1 MLVSPRPQKDQQAGT
16 RRRAPIL
23 ESRSSSS
30 SLGGLELAIPSFQS
44 FIKRTPRL
52 LEQKPLPPTP
62 PQPRRE
68 SSVDSCRSSRVIP
81 SFPYSRRTSSVY
93 SRPMSERDL
102 ETDVPGVPSVPLWQT
117 AEFDDQSNFLL
128 RPLAYGANTSQ
139 LIANFAAPQ
148 VLQPRTYCPLIN
160 TPSPTVSRRTTPSPH
175 AESRASVL
183 LPPSLTEARTPQR
196 HLCTVSLEKAKELMQ
211 APGAVHLLP
220 EELRAQIL
228 NKPEMIVKAQPQNQ
242 LRVTSIDTLGCNII
256 TPLDAPGTPTLV
268 DTQGRERLLRAA
280 PMTTTEL
287 QFPTMTSLRQADTS
301 VAFELGN
308 ELGNAMAPIAL
319 KRCQQS
325 RDKVIQTLSL
335 GDSDEPQGRI
345 RTRDPRKRSCG
356 YYLPKAKHLSDA
368 SGLSGELMNDAQRI
382 AQDYHQLLSE
392 EYRQS
397 SVSPTLSGHVPSSA
411 EVMSR
416 MKLMPQPLFDRD
428 LVTNVSGTMADAAN
442 RNSKDWPSPKHARVD
457 SGVASNSH
465 HVASVSNS
473 GEPLFGRPPPERRPK
488 HNRQSTSGSIPI
500 CPPSMVLPR
509 KVSVILPHTV
519 EEPNSKLTRVHV
531 NREDNRVSHFYPHIM
546 SRKIKK
552 EKAHK
557 KGTGQSSVQDKN
569 GGSQAPHVLLLPAT
583 AIVAE
588 RLTTSETNPKASPLR
603 RNPVVPLTRR
613 RSGGDRAST
622 YSTEQSNR
630 RLHERMLSKL
640 TKSCRSHSRTE
651 RSPTRF
657 VASPN
662 SPHLLPPPASGK
674 SSSSAAHQGW
684 TDFARST
691 FDHARTSDQTTRKR
705 PVQPA
710 VIHPIPPARP
720 LDESLGAMRDG
731 SPPTRPGLFGEL
743 VDRWRESKAEKRRK
757 DLKRIIKVVTPTHLQ
772 A

>member
-1 MLVSPRPQKDQQAGT
+1 MLVSPRPQKAQQAGT
-16 RRRAPIL
+16 RQRPPIL
-23 ESRSSSS
+23 ESGSSSS
-30 SLGGLELAIPSFQS
+30 SLAGLELAIPSFHS
-44 FIKRTPRL
+44 FIKRTPRF

-62 PQPRRE
+62 PQPRRA
-68 SSVDSCRSSRVIP
+68 SSVDSGRSSRVIP

-93 SRPMSERDL
+93 SRPVSERDL
-102 ETDVPGVPSVPLWQT
+102 ETDVPDVPSVPLWQT

-139 LIANFAAPQ
+139 LVANAGAPQ
-148 VLQPRTYCPLIN
+148 VLQPRTCCPLIN
-160 TPSPTVSRRTTPSPH
+160 TPSPTVSRKTTPSPH
-175 AESRASVL
+175 AESRASDL
-183 LPPSLTEARTPQR
+183 LPPSLTEARAPQR

-228 NKPEMIVKAQPQNQ
+228 NKPEMITKAQPQNQ

-256 TPLDAPGTPTLV
+256 TPLDAPGTPTLL
-268 DTQGRERLLRAA
+268 DNQGRERLLRAA
-280 PMTTTEL
+280 PMATTEL
-287 QFPTMTSLRQADTS
+287 QFPTMTSRRRADTS
-301 VAFELGN
+301 VSFQLDN
-308 ELGNAMAPIAL
+308 ELGNAMVPIAL

-325 RDKVIQTLSL
+325 GDKVIQTLSL
-335 GDSDEPQGRI
+335 SDSDEPRGRI
-345 RTRDPRKRSCG
+345 RTRDPRKRSHG

-368 SGLSGELMNDAQRI
+368 SGLSGEAMNDAQRI
-382 AQDYHQLLSE
+382 AQDYHQLLSD
-392 EYRQS
+392 EYRQP
-397 SVSPTLSGHVPSSA
+397 SVSPPLSGHVPSSA
-411 EVMSR
+411 EVITR

-465 HVASVSNS
+465 HMASVSNS
-473 GEPLFGRPPPERRPK
+473 SEPLFGRPPSEGRPK
-488 HNRQSTSGSIPI
+488 HSRQSTSGSIPK

-509 KVSVILPHTV
+509 KVSVILPPPV
-519 EEPNSKLTRVHV
+519 EEPKSKLTRLHV
-531 NREDNRVSHFYPHIM
+531 TREDNRVSHFYPHIM
-546 SRKIKK
+546 SRKIKN
-552 EKAHK
+552 EKAHN

-569 GGSQAPHVLLLPAT
+569 GGSQAPHVLLPAT

-588 RLTTSETNPKASPLR
+588 GLTTSETNPEASSLR
-603 RNPVVPLTRR
+603 RNPVVPLTSR
-613 RSGGDRAST
+613 RSGGDRASP

-630 RLHERMLSKL
+630 RLHERMLDKL
-640 TKSCRSHSRTE
+640 TKSSRSHSRTE

-657 VASPN
+657 VAPPN
-662 SPHLLPPPASGK
+662 SSHLLPRPASGK
-674 SSSSAAHQGW
+674 LSSSAAHQGW

-691 FDHARTSDQTTRKR
+691 FDHARTFDQTTPIR

-710 VIHPIPPARP
+710 VIHSMTPARP
-720 LDESLGAMRDG
+720 LDESLGAMRDD
-731 SPPTRPGLFGEL
+731 SPPRRPGLVGEL

-757 DLKRIIKVVTPTHLQ
+757 DLKRMIKVVTPTHLQ